1 MMEIALIIVGGI
13 VIVSIVPLLFS
24 HLTERRKKLNKE
36 TEAKVGE
43 LEKRL
48 DALEARLE
56 DKTDRLTQMEKEL
69 SFVNKLLEDK
79 PKN

>member
-1 MMEIALIIVGGI
+1 MEIALIIVGGI